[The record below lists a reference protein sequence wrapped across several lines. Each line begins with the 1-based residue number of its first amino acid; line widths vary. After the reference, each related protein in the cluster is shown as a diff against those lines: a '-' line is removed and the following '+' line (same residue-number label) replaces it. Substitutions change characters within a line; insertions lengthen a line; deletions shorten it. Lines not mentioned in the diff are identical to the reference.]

1 MVLITLLFIWY
12 IFHLFHLQ
20 KILRGEMVEEN
31 YHERLSASSEGKKNI
46 SPIFTA
52 VLGYTFE

>member
-20 KILRGEMVEEN
+20 KILRGEMVEES
-31 YHERLSASSEGKKNI
+31 YHERLRASSEGKKKI
-46 SPIFTA
+46 PQYLQPF
-52 VLGYTFE
+52 